1 MAFKLKRRELKRR
14 DELIAELSA
23 KRDKLASAIEKFN
36 SALYD
41 LKEEL
46 QPVIDD
52 YNATLDAL
60 NSFRDEIVSRL
71 DSEYESKSERWRE
84 GDRGL
89 EAIEFIESWE
99 ALDADNIEIELPD
112 DLGFDVPNHAEELSE
127 LPLE

>member
-14 DELIAELSA
+14 DELIAELID
-23 KRDKLASAIEKFN
+23 KRNKLASAIEKFN

-112 DLGFDVPNHAEELSE
+112 DLGFDVLNHAEELSE